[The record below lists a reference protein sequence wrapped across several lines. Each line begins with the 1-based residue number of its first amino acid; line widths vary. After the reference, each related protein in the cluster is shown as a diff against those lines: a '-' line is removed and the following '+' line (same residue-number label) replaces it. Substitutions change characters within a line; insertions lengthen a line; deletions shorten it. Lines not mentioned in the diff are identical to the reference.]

1 MADSKNSRELNELLK
16 QQGELQTRLNEQ
28 VKAAAVLSGKEAQE
42 MENKIAS
49 TKILLALTEE
59 EAKKR
64 QKALDQNEKR
74 QAKINALKEKE
85 TAHQKELNDM
95 IDDYATSIS
104 KMSPQ
109 LQKALQI
116 NTQQKGVY
124 GTLNALMVERKKNE
138 INLSEEEKKVSDIRL
153 ETMSKVSEEQLQ
165 INSDYIEQLNSM
177 FGIKKVD
184 TERIKLL
191 AKIHD
196 LTGEEKIAAEKSFE
210 LAEKKE
216 HQLERLKEIE
226 EETNELAH
234 ELPES
239 LTSAAGAAKKL
250 MGALIAGSPILLLFT
265 AIGLAVEDFLELDK
279 AAGKFREDTGYTK
292 NQTYEIE
299 HSAHVIAVEYA
310 KMGVSAE
317 AVYEITNQLKNEFSD
332 IAQFSEST
340 VAALSIMTTNL
351 GISESEA
358 AKVQAVFEQVSGLS
372 QETAASVGLQV
383 AKMSEMAGVSPKEVL
398 EDISKSAGIT
408 SKYFQGDVNLLKQQ
422 VIKAH
427 QLGQELGDVERVAKS
442 LLSFEENI
450 GDELVA
456 ATFVGGQFNLSQAR
470 GLAAA
475 GKMVEA
481 QDEVL
486 KQIERSGEFSKQDLF
501 TQEALAKASNM
512 TVEEINKQLS
522 IREKLANLS
531 DDEKAKATAAINA
544 GLDITE
550 LNEEQ
555 LKQKTEEFALNTQI
569 QSSQQQM
576 SNGLKA
582 IGTQIGGLLLKPM
595 QLLANVFE
603 FIAQNS
609 AVLYGL
615 MGALGVGAYFY
626 YQSVQKAAAAKALEA
641 KMQSAI
647 LVAQYQ
653 QLGLSESQAAL
664 NTAAVGAEVSKTAAK
679 EAGVVAGGIELAQS
693 GPKIAAAATEAGIK
707 EQSAIASIF
716 AGNAWMGPLGLLAI
730 GGILGYLAS
739 SLSKAGDVMSPA
751 DGKTVVST
759 KEGGLFELSANDD
772 LVAAPGAAA
781 ALSGGTGGGGV
792 QMNLAALSAPLNSMI
807 NEIKALR
814 ADLNSGKISVYMDG
828 SKVTSGITKQ
838 VEKTSRNSFNLA

>member
-28 VKAAAVLSGKEAQE
+28 VKAAAVLSGREAQE

-49 TKILLALTEE
+49 TKILLGLTEE

-85 TAHQKELNDM
+85 VTHQKALNDLT
-95 IDDYATSIS
+95 DDFAQSIG
-104 KMSPQ
+104 KMNPQ
-109 LQKALQI
+109 MQKALQI
-116 NTQQKGVY
+116 NETRNSNINAIQTRIVQLKSNELNLTDEQKKLNDTQIS
-124 GTLNALMVERKKNE
+124 TLSDVRQELIDSTKEYITQRNSLLGIHDIEEERIEALMK
-138 INLSEEEKKVSDIRL
+138 
-153 ETMSKVSEEQLQ
+153 
-165 INSDYIEQLNSM
+165 INSLSGEDKEIAEAAYEQTL
-177 FGIKKVD
+177 KRREA
-184 TERIKLL
+184 T
-191 AKIHD
+191 
-196 LTGEEKIAAEKSFE
+196 
-210 LAEKKE
+210 
-216 HQLERLKEIE
+216 ERLKEIQ
-226 EETNELAH
+226 EETNEIAGH
-234 ELPES
+234 LPES
-239 LTSAAGAAKKL
+239 LTSAAEAAKKV
-250 MGALIAGSPILLLFT
+250 MGALIAGSPILLLFA
-265 AIGLAVEDFLELDK
+265 AIGFAVEDFLELDK

-292 NQTYEIE
+292 NQTKEIE
-299 HSAHVIAVEYA
+299 HSAHEIALDYA
-310 KMGVSAE
+310 KMGVDA
-317 AVYEITNQLKNEFSD
+317 AIVYEVTNQLKNEFSD
-332 IAQFSEST
+332 IAQFSDST

-351 GISESEA
+351 GISEGEA
-358 AKVQAVFEQVSGLS
+358 AKLQGVFEQVSGLS
-372 QETAASVGLQV
+372 QETAANVGLQV
-383 AKMSEMAGVSPKEVL
+383 ASMAEMAGVSPKEVL
-398 EDISKSAGIT
+398 QDISKSAGIT
-408 SKYFQGDVNLLKQQ
+408 SKYFHGDVGLLKQQ

-427 QLGQELGDVERVAKS
+427 QLGQELSDVEKVAKS
-442 LLSFEENI
+442 LLNFEENI

-486 KQIERSGEFSKQDLF
+486 QQIQRSGEFSKQDVF

-522 IREKLANLS
+522 IRKRLGNLS

-550 LNEEQ
+550 LNDEQ

-582 IGTQIGGLLLKPM
+582 IGTQIGSLLLKPM
-595 QLLANVFE
+595 QLLASVFE

-609 AVLYGL
+609 AVLYTL
-615 MGALGVGAYFY
+615 MGALGVGAYYY
-626 YQSVQKAAAAKALEA
+626 YQSVQKAALAKAEEA
-641 KMQSAI
+641 VMQRAI

-653 QLGLSESQAAL
+653 QLGLSETQAAL
-664 NTAAVGAEVSKTAAK
+664 NTTAVGAEVMKTEAK
-679 EAGVVAGGIELAQS
+679 LTGNVADNASLAGAPARIG
-693 GPKIAAAATEAGIK
+693 AAATEAGIK
-707 EQSAIASIF
+707 EKSAIASIF

-781 ALSGGTGGGGV
+781 ALSGGGGGGV

-814 ADLNSGKISVYMDG
+814 ADLNAGKISVYMDG

>member
-49 TKILLALTEE
+49 TKILLGLTEE

-64 QKALDQNEKR
+64 QKALEQNEKR
-74 QAKINALKEKE
+74 QTKINALKEKE
-85 TAHQKELNDM
+85 KTHQKEYNEL
-95 IDDYATSIS
+95 IDEFATSIS
-104 KMSPQ
+104 KMNPQ

-116 NTQQKGVY
+116 NTNSA
-124 GTLNALMVERKKNE
+124 GTFGEIEGRILQLRKNE
-138 INLSEEEKKVSDIRL
+138 LNLSEEQKKINDSQIEALSGSRDMLIDAND
-153 ETMSKVSEEQLQ
+153 EYIKQ
-165 INSDYIEQLNSM
+165 INSMLGIQEVDKKRIEFL
-177 FGIKKVD
+177 
-184 TERIKLL
+184 
-191 AKIHD
+191 
-196 LTGEEKIAAEKSFE
+196 EKIKDLGEADRE
-210 LAEKKE
+210 LALRAFEQSEKKE
-216 HQLERLKEIE
+216 HQLERLKEIQE
-226 EETNELAH
+226 QTNEIAS

-292 NQTYEIE
+292 KQTYEIE
-299 HSAHVIAVEYA
+299 HSAHEIALEYA
-310 KMGVSAE
+310 KMGVDA
-317 AVYEITNQLKNEFSD
+317 AIVYEITNQLKNEFSD

-340 VAALSIMTTNL
+340 LGALSIMTTNL
-351 GISESEA
+351 GISEGEA
-358 AKVQAVFEQVSGLS
+358 AKLQAVFEQVSGLS
-372 QETAASVGLQV
+372 QETAANVGLQV
-383 AKMSEMAGVSPKEVL
+383 ASMAEMAGVSPKEVL

-408 SKYFQGDVNLLKQQ
+408 SKYFHGDVGLLKEQ

-427 QLGQELGDVERVAKS
+427 QLGQELSDVERVAKS
-442 LLSFEENI
+442 LLNFEENI

-475 GKMVEA
+475 GKMVQA

-486 KQIERSGEFSKQDLF
+486 NQIQRSGEFSKQDVF

-522 IREKLANLS
+522 IRKRLGNLTTEEK
-531 DDEKAKATAAINA
+531 EKATAAINA

-550 LNEEQ
+550 LNDEQ

-576 SNGLKA
+576 GNGLKA
-582 IGTQIGGLLLKPM
+582 IGTQIGSLLLKPM
-595 QLLANVFE
+595 QLLASVFE
-603 FIAQNS
+603 FIAQHS
-609 AVLYGL
+609 FVLYGL
-615 MGALGVGAYFY
+615 MGALGVGAFFY
-626 YQSVQKAAAAKALEA
+626 AKSVKEAAASKALEA
-641 KMQSAI
+641 TMQSAI
-647 LVAQYQ
+647 LKSQYE
-653 QLGLSESQAAL
+653 QLLVSQEQAAL
-664 NTAAVGAEVSKTAAK
+664 NAEKVVAEGIVTTEKEAAVIADTADLGMA
-679 EAGVVAGGIELAQS
+679 
-693 GPKIAAAATEAGIK
+693 GPKIAAATTEAGIK

-739 SLSKAGDVMSPA
+739 SMSKAGDVMSPA
-751 DGKTVVST
+751 NGKTVVST

-772 LVAAPGAAA
+772 LVAAPGAAN
-781 ALSGGTGGGGV
+781 ALSGGGGGGV

-814 ADLNSGKISVYMDG
+814 ADLNAGKISVYMDG

>member
-1 MADSKNSRELNELLK
+1 MADSKNSRELNQLLK
-16 QQGELQTRLNEQ
+16 QQEELQTRLNEQ
-28 VKAAAVLSGKEAQE
+28 VKAAAVLSGREAQE

-49 TKILLALTEE
+49 TKILLGLTEE

-64 QKALDQNEKR
+64 QKALEQNEKR
-74 QAKINALKEKE
+74 QARINKLKEKE
-85 TAHQKELNDM
+85 TTHQKELNDLY
-95 IDDYATSIS
+95 DDFSTSFA
-104 KMSPQ
+104 KMTPQ
-109 LQKALQI
+109 IQKALKTGEGHLSNFDAITGLILEHKI
-116 NTQQKGVY
+116 NEV
-124 GTLNALMVERKKNE
+124 
-138 INLSEEEKKVSDIRL
+138 NLSEEQKKLNDTQIATLTGIR
-153 ETMSKVSEEQLQ
+153 EELVDSNKEYITQR
-165 INSDYIEQLNSM
+165 NSL
-177 FGIKKVD
+177 FG
-184 TERIKLL
+184 
-191 AKIHD
+191 IHD
-196 LTGEEKIAAEKSFE
+196 LEEERIEALMKINSLSGEDKEIAKAAYEQTLKR
-210 LAEKKE
+210 KE
-216 HQLERLKEIE
+216 ATERLKEIQ
-226 EETNELAH
+226 EETNDIAGD
-234 ELPES
+234 LPES
-239 LTSAAGAAKKL
+239 LTSAAHAAQKV
-250 MGALIAGSPILLLFT
+250 MGALIAGSPILLLFA
-265 AIGLAVEDFLELDK
+265 AIGFAVEDFLELDK

-299 HSAHVIAVEYA
+299 HSAHEIALDYA
-310 KMGVSAE
+310 KMGVDA
-317 AVYEITNQLKNEFSD
+317 AIVYEVTNQLKNEFSD
-332 IAQFSEST
+332 IAQFSDST

-351 GISESEA
+351 GISEGEA
-358 AKVQAVFEQVSGLS
+358 AKLQGVFEQVSGLS
-372 QETAASVGLQV
+372 QETAANVGLQV
-383 AKMSEMAGVSPKEVL
+383 ASMAEMAGVSPKEVL
-398 EDISKSAGIT
+398 QDISKSAGIT
-408 SKYFQGDVNLLKQQ
+408 SKYFHGDVGLLKEQ

-427 QLGQELGDVERVAKS
+427 QLGQELEDVEKVAKS
-442 LLSFEENI
+442 LLNFEENI
-450 GDELVA
+450 ADELVA

-475 GKMVEA
+475 GKMVQA

-486 KQIERSGEFSKQDLF
+486 NQIQRSGEFSKQDVF

-522 IREKLANLS
+522 IRKRLGNLTTEEK
-531 DDEKAKATAAINA
+531 EKATAAINA

-550 LNEEQ
+550 LNDEQ

-569 QSSQQQM
+569 QSSQEQM
-576 SNGLKA
+576 GNGLKA
-582 IGTQIGGLLLKPM
+582 IGTQIGSLLLKPM
-595 QLLANVFE
+595 QMLASVFE

-609 AVLYGL
+609 FVLYSL

-626 YQSVQKAAAAKALEA
+626 YQSVKKAALVKAEEA
-641 KMQSAI
+641 MWQSAI
-647 LVAQYQ
+647 LKAQYQ
-653 QLGLSESQAAL
+653 QLGLSETQAGL

-679 EAGVVAGGIELAQS
+679 EAGVVAGGIELTQS

-814 ADLNSGKISVYMDG
+814 ADLNAGKISVYMDG

-838 VEKTSRNSFNLA
+838 VDKTSRNSFNLA

>member
-1 MADSKNSRELNELLK
+1 MADSKNSRELNGLLK
-16 QQGELQTRLNEQ
+16 QQEELQTRLNEQ
-28 VKAAAVLSGKEAQE
+28 IKAAAVLSGREAQE

-49 TKILLALTEE
+49 TKILLGLTEE

-64 QKALDQNEKR
+64 QKALDQNQKR

-85 TAHQKELNDM
+85 TTHQKELNDLY
-95 IDDYATSIS
+95 DDFATSFA
-104 KMSPQ
+104 KMTPQ
-109 LQKALQI
+109 IQKALKTEQGHLSNFDAITGLILEHKI
-116 NTQQKGVY
+116 NEV
-124 GTLNALMVERKKNE
+124 
-138 INLSEEEKKVSDIRL
+138 NL
-153 ETMSKVSEEQLQ
+153 TEEQKKLNDTQ
-165 INSDYIEQLNSM
+165 IATLTGIREELIDSNKEYITQRNS
-177 FGIKKVD
+177 
-184 TERIKLL
+184 LL
-191 AKIHD
+191 GIHD
-196 LTGEEKIAAEKSFE
+196 LDEERIEALMKINSLSGDDKEIAEAAYEQTLKRRE
-210 LAEKKE
+210 AT
-216 HQLERLKEIE
+216 ERLKEIQ
-226 EETNELAH
+226 EETNEIAH

-239 LTSAAGAAKKL
+239 LTSAAGAAQKVMK
-250 MGALIAGSPILLLFT
+250 ALIAGSPILLLFA
-265 AIGLAVEDFLELDK
+265 AIGFAVEDFLELDK
-279 AAGKFREDTGYTK
+279 AAGKFRENTGYTK

-299 HSAHVIAVEYA
+299 HSAHEIALDYA
-310 KMGVSAE
+310 KMGVDAE
-317 AVYEITNQLKNEFSD
+317 IVYEITNQLKNEFSD
-332 IAQFSEST
+332 IAQFSDST
-340 VAALSIMTTNL
+340 LAALSVMKTNL
-351 GISESEA
+351 GISEGEA
-358 AKVQAVFEQVSGLS
+358 AKLQAVFEQVSGLS

-427 QLGQELGDVERVAKS
+427 QLGQELGDVEKVAKS

-486 KQIERSGEFSKQDLF
+486 NQIQRSGEFSKQDLF

-522 IREKLANLS
+522 IRKRLANLS
-531 DDEKAKATAAINA
+531 DEDKKKATEAINA

-550 LNEEQ
+550 LNDEQ

-569 QSSQQQM
+569 QSSQEQM
-576 SNGLKA
+576 ANGLKS
-582 IGTQIGGLLLKPM
+582 IGTQIGSLLLKPM

-603 FIAQNS
+603 FIAQNTW
-609 AVLYGL
+609 ALVGT
-615 MGALGVGAYFY
+615 MGALGVGAYYY
-626 YQSVQKAAAAKALEA
+626 YQSVQKAALAKAEEA
-641 KMQSAI
+641 AMQRAI

-653 QLGLSESQAAL
+653 QLGLSETQAAL
-664 NTAAVGAEVSKTAAK
+664 NTTAVGAEVSKTAAK

-693 GPKIAAAATEAGIK
+693 GPKIAAASTEAAIK
-707 EQSAIASIF
+707 EQAAVASIF
-716 AGNAWMGPLGLLAI
+716 AGSAWMGPLALLAI
-730 GGILGYLAS
+730 GGMLGYLAS
-739 SLSKAGDVMSPA
+739 SMGKAGDVMSPA
-751 DGKTVVST
+751 DGKTRIST
-759 KEGGLFELSANDD
+759 KEGGLFELSENDD
-772 LVAAPGAAA
+772 LVAAPGAAN
-781 ALSGGTGGGGV
+781 ALAGGSGGGV